1 MRILYVEDLED
12 IRDLVMTGIE
22 SEFHCQITAAPNGLV
37 AQVIWE
43 KEGPFDLVISDYEMP
58 LVNGGELYKYI
69 NQLEPSCPFILL
81 SSHLPQNVPSLENF
95 MDSSF
100 HRNLQKPD
108 QMIMLNQ
115 VIHELLDQ
123 DVSHPREN
131 TIYTSIGLPALS
143 RLNQIP
149 VNLYIRLSE
158 SKHVCVIKANE
169 LYSHELIEHYKA
181 KVKNLYCLTEDYP
194 FLSRVIFEH
203 IRSAVTSYSLSEEES
218 LGFQIEA
225 VAMAHH
231 VLKNHG
237 VDKQIIELADKTLG
251 VVYQKAVRDGH
262 VQDVLKK
269 VLQNDKSYL
278 YIHSLSIPYV
288 AIALCSV
295 MGWFG
300 QSTLEPLSMAAL
312 IHDSTLDPQILD
324 KYFGVEFDDITK
336 RDMKINFEL
345 RRVYDHPMAS
355 AMLITSDLSL
365 PPMVQEIIEQHHERP
380 GGIGYPRGLQATEI
394 NPLTAVFIL
403 SEELIHYLHRYGSD
417 EKTVQKALL
426 EFERKYNCG
435 NFREPFKAMKLL
447 FSKKN

>member
-12 IRDLVMTGIE
+12 IRDLVMSGIE
-22 SEFHCQITAAPNGLV
+22 AEFNCNICAAQNGKD
-37 AQVIWE
+37 AQAIWDH
-43 KEGPFDLVISDYEMP
+43 EGPFDLVISDYEMP
-58 LVNGGELYKYI
+58 HVNGGELYQYI
-69 NQLEPSCPFILL
+69 ARDNPDCPFILL
-81 SSHLPQNVPSLENF
+81 SSHLPQNIPSLRDFNN
-95 MDSSF
+95 SRI

-108 QMIMLNQ
+108 QMVMLNQ
-115 VIHELLDQ
+115 VIHELFDRDETLEK
-123 DVSHPREN
+123 VCE
-131 TIYTSIGLPALS
+131 IYTPISLPALK

-149 VNLYIRLSE
+149 INLFIKLSDSKYI
-158 SKHVCVIKANE
+158 CVIKANE
-169 LYSHELIEHYKA
+169 LYSQELIVHYAA
-181 KVKNLYCLTEDYP
+181 KVECLFCLSADYP
-194 FLSRVIFEH
+194 LLSRVIFEH
-203 IRSAVTSYSLSEEES
+203 IRSLITSHQLPLEDS
-218 LGFQIEA
+218 LGIQVEA
-225 VAMAHH
+225 VEMAHQ
-231 VLKNHG
+231 VLRNHG
-237 VDKQIIELADKTLG
+237 VAKEIIELADKTLSS
-251 VVYQKAVRDGH
+251 VYRKAVKDGH
-262 VQDVLKK
+262 VYD
-269 VLQNDKSYL
+269 VLQNVLKNEKSYL

-300 QSTLEPLSMAAL
+300 QSTLETLSMAAL

-324 KYFGVEFDDITK
+324 KYFGVEFDDTTK

-345 RRVYDHPMAS
+345 RRVYEHPMAS

-380 GGIGYPRGLQATEI
+380 GGEGFPRGLQATEI

-447 FSKKN
+447 FSKKS